1 MSYSILKPL
10 EALAN
15 FISGSG
21 HFPKRRKLS
30 VGSTPTSTSRPP
42 HRNSMDEGEDANGR
56 SHAQLLQQILQ
67 NESPNDGISRATS
80 PGLSFTINGVES
92 EQEKRYQPRTYPYFK
107 LLPYN
112 VEEEV
117 ERNAALEEILK
128 QLYIAI
134 KAEDI
139 TPGAV
144 HWTRELKG
152 WLNLK
157 FEITRT
163 LRVKLVKLYYMLS
176 FAPGMD
182 ATAADRFESMFRTLL
197 K

>member
-1 MSYSILKPL
+1 M
-10 EALAN
+10 A
-15 FISGSG
+15 GSG
-21 HFPKRRKLS
+21 YPRKRRKLG
-30 VGSTPTSTSRPP
+30 VGSVAEPP
-42 HRNSMDEGEDANGR
+42 IRDNMEDGGFGNGR
-56 SHAQLLQQILQ
+56 SHSQFLQQMLQ
-67 NESPNDGISRATS
+67 NVGPNDGISRATS
-80 PGLSFTINGVES
+80 PGLSFTMNGVDS
-92 EQEKRYQPRTYPYFK
+92 EQEKRYRPRTYPYFK

-112 VEEEV
+112 VEEEA
-117 ERNAALEEILK
+117 ERNAALEEILR

-152 WLNLK
+152 WLGLK
-157 FEITRT
+157 FEITRA

-182 ATAADRFESMFRTLL
+182 SGAGDRFESMFRTLL

>member
-1 MSYSILKPL
+1 MSYSSLGPL

-15 FISGSG
+15 FMAGSG
-21 HFPKRRKLS
+21 HLRKRRKLS
-30 VGSTPTSTSRPP
+30 VGSTPTSTATLLPRS
-42 HRNSMDEGEDANGR
+42 SMDEGGYTNGR
-56 SHAQLLQQILQ
+56 SHAQLLQHILQ
-67 NESPNDGISRATS
+67 GDGPNDGISRATS

-92 EQEKRYQPRTYPYFK
+92 ELEKRYRPRTYPYFK

-112 VEEEV
+112 VEEEA

-163 LRVKLVKLYYMLS
+163 LRVKLIKLYYMLS